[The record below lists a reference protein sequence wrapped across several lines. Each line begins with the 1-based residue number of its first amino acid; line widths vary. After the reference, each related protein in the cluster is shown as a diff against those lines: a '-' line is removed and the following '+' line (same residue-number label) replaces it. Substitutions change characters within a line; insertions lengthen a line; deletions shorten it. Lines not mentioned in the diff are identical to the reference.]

1 MLATPLHVYVP
12 LVWNILFG
20 ILAAWVI
27 GKMVAKWPASAW
39 WQRYVLVTFLVLIA
53 NLDGLTL
60 IGMEHVLQ
68 VLLAICAAYG
78 VIEALHNRPVPAWC
92 IAAAAVAPMV
102 RYEDLALTL
111 AMACALIGLKRWKT
125 GVLVFGVSL
134 IPLIGF
140 SVFLKSRGMPA
151 LPMSV
156 LAKGHDFAEA
166 GSGGGMLSAL
176 RSNLVQDLTHVDH
189 FSTVVLFLVFV
200 WLAVRSTTTLHRWG
214 YGGVA
219 ALGFL

>member
-1 MLATPLHVYVP
+1 
-12 LVWNILFG
+12 
-20 ILAAWVI
+20 
-27 GKMVAKWPASAW
+27 
-39 WQRYVLVTFLVLIA
+39 
-53 NLDGLTL
+53 
-60 IGMEHVLQ
+60 
-68 VLLAICAAYG
+68 
-78 VIEALHNRPVPAWC
+78 
-92 IAAAAVAPMV
+92 MV

-140 SVFLKSRGMPA
+140 SFFLKSRGMPA